1 MTRKSRRKFT
11 PAFKAQVALEAVK
24 ENHTMAELAMRFEI
38 APAQIG
44 QWKKQ
49 LAENAAG
56 VFEGTPTASS
66 AMPGGHDPEKLFAEI
81 GRLKMENDLLKKQ
94 SDERGTKRH
103 AIATVQEGSIMER
116 CQALDLARA
125 ASTISPKEKAR

>member
-38 APAQIG
+38 APARIG

-66 AMPGGHDPEKLFAEI
+66 TMPGGHDPEKLFAEI
-81 GRLKMENDLLKKQ
+81 GRLKMENDLLKK
-94 SDERGTKRH
+94 
-103 AIATVQEGSIMER
+103 TVR
-116 CQALDLARA
+116 
-125 ASTISPKEKAR
+125 

>member
-1 MTRKSRRKFT
+1 
-11 PAFKAQVALEAVK
+11 
-24 ENHTMAELAMRFEI
+24 MAELAIRFEL

-66 AMPGGHDPEKLFAEI
+66 DRPSGHDPEKLFAEI
-81 GRLKMENDLLKKQ
+81 GRLKMENDLLKK
-94 SDERGTKRH
+94 
-103 AIATVQEGSIMER
+103 TVR
-116 CQALDLARA
+116 
-125 ASTISPKEKAR
+125 